1 LAVILPE
8 NSFSSLP
15 KHSNCDWKLQN
26 YLVLSMVNNVTT
38 GTVNTA
44 LIAKVNKSEVQGKP
58 LSTLEA
64 VGVGSTI
71 LMQLHKL

>member
-1 LAVILPE
+1 
-8 NSFSSLP
+8 
-15 KHSNCDWKLQN
+15 
-26 YLVLSMVNNVTT
+26 MVNNVTT

-58 LSTLEA
+58 LSILEA